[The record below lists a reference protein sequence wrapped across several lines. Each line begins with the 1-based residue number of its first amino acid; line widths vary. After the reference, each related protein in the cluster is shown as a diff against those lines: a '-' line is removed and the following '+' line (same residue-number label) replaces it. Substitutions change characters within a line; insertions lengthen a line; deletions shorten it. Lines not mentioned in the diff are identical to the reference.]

1 MLKKEVN
8 YEFRKR
14 MLEVHKKDI
23 RDFSLTASAEEFE
36 IKDAI
41 VITVPE
47 NAQEVA
53 FVAAQDF
60 CDFLLK
66 SMNVA
71 AAVKKGEA
79 DMQRKI
85 ELFLAED
92 KGVDLGEYK
101 GYRGYRIDTDEN
113 GIKIYAND
121 CRGMAQA
128 LYYLEFMMELRRA
141 PFIKKGSTSRKPR
154 FAPQM
159 VHSGYA
165 LDEFPSLHLN
175 QIAHEGRDA
184 ILVYTEGINK
194 TSYGFLDFNALIY
207 NANKYGIDVY
217 AYSDMKSKMHP
228 KDPGGYEFYDSLYG
242 SLFEYCPG
250 LKGVVLVGES
260 IHFPS
265 KDPNAAVEKS
275 CDGIP
280 AIKDSSYSYP
290 ALDYVDFIETVRD
303 CCRKHNPDADIIFWT
318 YNFGEQ
324 PVEDRLRLINA
335 LPTDI
340 SLQATFEM
348 FEKYVQNGI
357 VQCVSDYS
365 LAIEGPGYY
374 FATEAEAA
382 AKRGIRLYS
391 MVNTAGQTWDF
402 GTIPYE
408 PMAQQ
413 WMRRYKKMIE
423 AQENWGLSGIME
435 SHHYGIY
442 PSFISKLSKMCFEK
456 STDTMEETLSMVL
469 SAFFGEE
476 NVEKITLALD
486 KWSDSVRHITPTGE
500 DQYGSF
506 RCGPSYPFCFER
518 LIRLPGMPYANA
530 GSAFV
535 VPEYCQDLYSRA
547 TIISKRVWKEIETLE
562 KALIYM
568 QEGTKIL
575 ETIKNPN
582 EELERLINMG
592 KFIEKYIVTGINAK
606 KWHTLKVKFDHE
618 PDEGKVSAI
627 LDDMVELLT
636 LERKNAEDAI
646 QYVER
651 DSRLGWEPNMD
662 YLTSKWHLEWKI
674 RLVDY
679 VIGREI
685 AGYRKNLELGNGKYT
700 VVRD

>member
-14 MLEVHKKDI
+14 LLEVHKKDV
-23 RDFSLTASAEEFE
+23 RDFSLTPNTDEFE
-36 IKDAI
+36 IKDCM
-41 VITVPE
+41 VISVPSDAE
-47 NAQEVA
+47 EVA
-53 FVAAQDF
+53 LVASQDF
-60 CDFLLK
+60 CDFLLT
-66 SMNVA
+66 SMDVA
-71 AAVKKGEA
+71 ACVKKGTCGDVA
-79 DMQRKI
+79 
-85 ELFLAED
+85 LFLAED
-92 KGVDLGEYK
+92 KNIDLGEYK
-101 GYRGYRIDTDEN
+101 GYRGYRIDTDDN

-128 LYYLEFMMELRRA
+128 LYYLEFMMELRKA

-159 VHSGYA
+159 THSGYA
-165 LDEFPSLHLN
+165 LDEFPTAHLN

-184 ILVYTEGINK
+184 ILVFTEGINK
-194 TSYGFLDFNALIY
+194 TTYGFLDFNTLIY
-207 NANKYGIDVY
+207 NAAKYGIDVY

-228 KDPGGYEFYDSLYG
+228 GDPGGYEFYDSLYG
-242 SLFEYCPG
+242 ELFKACPG

-265 KDPNAAVEKS
+265 KDPNAAPARAK
-275 CDGIP
+275 DGIP

-290 ALDYVDFIETVRD
+290 ALDYVEFVETIRD
-303 CCRKHNPDADIIFWT
+303 VCRKHNPDADIVFWT
-318 YNFGEQ
+318 YNFGEADA
-324 PVEDRLRLINA
+324 EDRMRLINA

-348 FEKYVQNGI
+348 FERYVQNGI

-382 AKRGIRLYS
+382 SKRGIKLYS
-391 MVNTAGQTWDF
+391 MVNTAGMTWDF
-402 GTIPYE
+402 GTVPYV

-423 AQENWGLSGIME
+423 AQEKWGLSGIME

-456 STDTMEETLSMVL
+456 STDTMEETLFMVL
-469 SAFFGEE
+469 SAFFGEHT
-476 NVEKITLALD
+476 VEPLTKALD
-486 KWSDSVRHITPTGE
+486 EWSNAIQHITPTGE

-535 VPEYCQDLYSRA
+535 VPEYCQDLYGRA
-547 TIISKRVWKEIETLE
+547 SIISKRVWKEIETLT
-562 KALIYM
+562 KALDYM
-568 QEGTKIL
+568 NKGIEIIEGI
-575 ETIKNPN
+575 ENKNT
-582 EELERLINMG
+582 ELERLLNMG
-592 KFIEKYIVTGINAK
+592 KFIRNFVITGINAK

-618 PDEGKVSAI
+618 QDEDKVSKI
-627 LDDMVELLT
+627 LDDMVDLLT
-636 LERKNAEDAI
+636 FERKNAENTI
-646 QYVER
+646 EYVEL

-662 YLTSKWHLEWKI
+662 YLTSKWHLEWKM

-685 AGYRKNLELGNGKYT
+685 ATYRKNLELGKGKYA